1 MEFKTQG
8 VKFEERNRED
18 LQKLS
23 HCLNEFYTVETLQFK
38 EKKAKSSKVTKVKL
52 DLVYKDPANFI
63 KHVITEMGLEKEK
76 VMVRVGLDGGQG
88 SFKVVVLIFE
98 TDYDPEITISAK
110 EGLGSQLTGAN
121 HLLVMALAEDYQEMY
136 DNL

>member
-1 MEFKTQG
+1 MQG
-8 VKFEERNRED
+8 VKFEERIWED

-52 DLVYKDPANFI
+52 DLVYVKDPASFI

-98 TDYDPEITISAK
+98 TDYDPEITITAK
-110 EGLGSQLTGAN
+110 GGPGSQLTGAN
-121 HLLVMALAEDYQEMY
+121 RLLVMALAEDYQEMY
-136 DNL
+136 ENL

>member
-1 MEFKTQG
+1 MNST
-8 VKFEERNRED
+8 
-18 LQKLS
+18 L
-23 HCLNEFYTVETLQFK
+23 ETLQFK

-52 DLVYKDPANFI
+52 DLVYVKDPANFI

-76 VMVRVGLDGGQG
+76 VMVRVGLDEGQG

-121 HLLVMALAEDYQEMY
+121 RLLVMALAEDYQEMY
-136 DNL
+136 ENL